1 MKKIFVVMLMLAL
14 IAVPSVSYA
23 ATVDCPI
30 LTVKVDRGNY
40 LQTGPYNTAPEVGP
54 SVHDRYIQILCTS
67 GNAWWP
73 YARHPDTGEVHY
85 IHLECLY
92 IDLNDLEIG
101 LFGTAV
107 LRNGDRGE
115 AVKNLQRCLNYLGYN
130 AGSVDGIFGSGTE
143 DALRRFQFGFN
154 EFDLDVDGVVGEN
167 TKYAMLV
174 ATHLN
179 ELCERVK

>member
-1 MKKIFVVMLMLAL
+1 MKKLFAMLLILAL

-30 LTVKVDRGNY
+30 LTLEVDRGGY

-54 SVHDRYIQILCTS
+54 SVYGRNIQILCTS

-107 LRNGDRGE
+107 LRKGDRGE

-130 AGSVDGIFGSGTE
+130 AGSVDGIFGNGT
-143 DALRRFQFGFN
+143 DAALRDFQESFD
-154 EFDLDVDGVVGEN
+154 EFELSVDGAVGTN

-179 ELCERVK
+179 ELCERIR